1 MMAYVQMNKNQHVTT
16 LTLNKPKANALSTAL
31 LKELWNTFSLLET
44 DDETRVIVLRG
55 EGKFFCAGADIKEFT
70 ALQKSE
76 DYESLARFGQKLM
89 NKIETYPKPVIAAIH
104 GAALG
109 GGLELAMGCHMRF
122 VAAEARLGL
131 PELTLGIIPGFAG
144 TQRLPRLVGVGK
156 ACEMMLT
163 GQSISG
169 SEAVRIGL
177 ANEAFEE
184 NELFQKVAELAGQM
198 ARKSPMT
205 IKAVLHLLQ
214 YAKDARYEE
223 GIEEEARKFKE
234 VFGSEDAS
242 EGIAAFLEKR
252 KPFFQGE

>member
-1 MMAYVQMNKNQHVTT
+1 
-16 LTLNKPKANALSTAL
+16 
-31 LKELWNTFSLLET
+31 
-44 DDETRVIVLRG
+44 
-55 EGKFFCAGADIKEFT
+55 
-70 ALQKSE
+70 
-76 DYESLARFGQKLM
+76 
-89 NKIETYPKPVIAAIH
+89 
-104 GAALG
+104 
-109 GGLELAMGCHMRF
+109 
-122 VAAEARLGL
+122 
-131 PELTLGIIPGFAG
+131 
-144 TQRLPRLVGVGK
+144 
-156 ACEMMLT
+156 MMLT

-177 ANEAFEE
+177 ANEAFKE

-252 KPFFQGE
+252 KPFFQGK